1 MMGMGVKRMSSKKS
15 NSKYDPET
23 NEFKTYTVTSTQE
36 VGDFEVT
43 TSIETPGQPTVVNPT
58 VFVETGTGPEQSV
71 PYPPNGPEVQTI
83 TGADNLIFGD
93 DMRVQYGDNLTQTEK
108 FRMYP
113 SKWIFVTFQ
122 REGIHCWPGAKDLPG
137 VEFLANPHRHLF
149 KFRVEVQ
156 VFHDDREIEFI
167 LFKRELEKLYGDGIL
182 ELDYKSCEMIADEL
196 AKYIKDH
203 YPGRFMKI
211 EVSEDGEN
219 GAVGYYEGLIKV

>member
-23 NEFKTYTVTSTQE
+23 NEFKTYTVTNTQE
-36 VGDFEVT
+36 IGDFEVT